1 MAAFH
6 VFVDGAT
13 DSSPGAVERLA
24 EAIGKHYGLPGADFL
39 ARLQK
44 GRFRVKTNTDRA
56 TADAYKRDLERLGA
70 VCTIEEAN
78 ADNSQR
84 TTPIPFPAVRPATPP
99 AGLPA
104 VKAATPPAGLPVT
117 RPSGSSLPPPTR
129 PSTPPPVGGFTSGLA
144 AAFSGEQP
152 AANLGALAGG
162 DIPLSLASVDGSDEK
177 GGPAEA
183 AFEPP
188 GAGMPASIGPAP
200 EKSAAEK
207 KAAEKK
213 ARPKDEPLDLF
224 APPDAQGDEFKVDIA
239 SDELEVSARKRAS
252 TPPPMETVPQ
262 SSSQQ
267 LARAKS
273 EPAARA
279 KSEPAARKSQP
290 SLQVPNVTATPA
302 GGVSVVATA
311 PSKLGPLGNERV
323 RYIAGIVLAILIGF
337 LPAHFVAS
345 SIEKDAFAEIDQ
357 KVIHVQQ
364 QADSPEMYAMLD
376 KQRADFIDR
385 KESERRNAAI
395 IAFVVWA
402 IAGGGIAFLWFKKI
416 PWDSFE

>member
-13 DSSPGAVERLA
+13 DSSPGGIERLA

-99 AGLPA
+99 AGS
-104 VKAATPPAGLPVT
+104 PVT
-117 RPSGSSLPPPTR
+117 RPSGSILPPQPR
-129 PSTPPPVGGFTSGLA
+129 ASTPPPVGGFTSGLS
-144 AAFSGEQP
+144 AAFSSDAQ
-152 AANLGALAGG
+152 AASLGALEGA
-162 DIPLSLASVDGSDEK
+162 DIPLSLASVDGTSEDNS
-177 GGPAEA
+177 GPAA
-183 AFEPP
+183 APAFEPP
-188 GAGMPASIGPAP
+188 SAGLPASIGPAP
-200 EKSAAEK
+200 EKK
-207 KAAEKK
+207 KAPDKK

-224 APPDAQGDEFKVDIA
+224 APPDAQGEQFKVDIA
-239 SDELEVSARKRAS
+239 DDEKEISARKRAS

-267 LARAKS
+267 LARM
-273 EPAARA
+273 

-290 SLQVPNVTATPA
+290 SMQVPSATATPA
-302 GGVSVVATA
+302 GGISVVGGTAA

-323 RYIAGIVLAILIGF
+323 RHVAGLVLAIVLGF
-337 LPAHFVAS
+337 VPAHLVAS
-345 SIEKDAFAEIDQ
+345 SIEKSAYAEIDQ

-364 QADSPEMYAMLD
+364 QADTPDVYAMLD
-376 KQRADFIDR
+376 KQRADFLDR

-395 IAFVVWA
+395 IAFVVWGLV
-402 IAGGGIAFLWFKKI
+402 GGGIAFLWFKKI

>member
-13 DSSPGAVERLA
+13 DSSPGGIERLA

-70 VCTIEEAN
+70 RCTIEEAN

-104 VKAATPPAGLPVT
+104 VRPDTPPTGNPVT
-117 RPSGSSLPPPTR
+117 RPSGSILPPQPR
-129 PSTPPPVGGFTSGLA
+129 ASTPPPVGGVTSGLS
-144 AAFSGEQP
+144 AAFSSDAQ
-152 AANLGALAGG
+152 AASLGALEGA
-162 DIPLSLASVDGSDEK
+162 DIPLSLASVDGTSEDK
-177 GGPAEA
+177 SGPAEA
-183 AFEPP
+183 PAFEPP
-188 GAGMPASIGPAP
+188 SAGLPASIGPAP
-200 EKSAAEK
+200 EKK
-207 KAAEKK
+207 KAPEKK

-224 APPDAQGDEFKVDIA
+224 APPDEQGEQFKVDIA
-239 SDELEVSARKRAS
+239 DDEKEISARKRAS

-273 EPAARA
+273 EPAAR
-279 KSEPAARKSQP
+279 KSQP
-290 SLQVPNVTATPA
+290 SLQVPNACATPA
-302 GGVSVVATA
+302 GGVSVIGGTAA

-323 RYIAGIVLAILIGF
+323 RHVAGLVLAIVLGF
-337 LPAHFVAS
+337 VRAS
-345 SIEKDAFAEIDQ
+345 CCAELCGPR
-357 KVIHVQQ
+357 
-364 QADSPEMYAMLD
+364 S
-376 KQRADFIDR
+376 
-385 KESERRNAAI
+385 
-395 IAFVVWA
+395 
-402 IAGGGIAFLWFKKI
+402 
-416 PWDSFE
+416 